1 MLLLETLAEA
11 KLIVLLLLFGV
22 IGYVH
27 ASSYPHGGLICTV
40 SELFT
45 RPPDDVFC
53 QTTDLSFSTLENFCQ
68 KVRLEVLGNA
78 NNVTLSLCMQVL
90 WTI

>member
-45 RPPDDVFC
+45 RPPDDVFFAKPQIC
-53 QTTDLSFSTLENFCQ
+53 HFQPWKTFAKKCDLMCWEMHT
-68 KVRLEVLGNA
+68 
-78 NNVTLSLCMQVL
+78 M
-90 WTI
+90 